1 MYRPSKNTGKSLL
14 GALLTIVVC
23 LIFPSISIADP
34 QSKSFSTW
42 QYKDGDLRAT
52 FTISAAEIARLPTV
66 GRNPDPMSLF
76 IAQLR
81 RRVEVSA
88 GDQPCSLRQAEPQRA
103 SPGYLRAGLA
113 FSCDPATT
121 RLVIVNRTLFD
132 NSPSHIHFARVT
144 AGKRPA
150 IELLFTRRQPSHDI
164 TLSAASQ
171 NATLETDFT
180 ETITTYSVFGFE
192 HILIGLDHIAFLLA
206 LMLLANR
213 ARDVLL
219 IVTGFTIGHSV
230 TLSLTVLGW
239 VTPQIG
245 MMEAIIGFTIALVAA
260 ENIGA
265 RDGTGKS
272 IAIAGG
278 STLAALALLSALA
291 GIGPA
296 PLSLLGLALFTL
308 CYLQLS
314 SSETRA
320 RQLRPSITTLFGF
333 VHGFGFA
340 SVLMEVGLPTSSVV
354 PALLA
359 FNIGVELGQI
369 ALVLIITAIGL
380 LGHRLLKEK
389 SWKFEEIG
397 SALLCGLG
405 VFWFV
410 QRGYY

>member
-1 MYRPSKNTGKSLL
+1 VYRPSKNTVKSLL
-14 GALLTIVVC
+14 GALLTIAVC
-23 LIFPSISIADP
+23 LTFPSISIADP

-42 QYKDGDLRAT
+42 QYNDGELRAT
-52 FTISAAEIARLPTV
+52 FTVSTTEIAQLPTA
-66 GRNPDPMSLF
+66 GRNPDLMSLF
-76 IAQLR
+76 IGQLR
-81 RRVEVSA
+81 SMVKVST
-88 GDQPCSLRQAEPQRA
+88 GDQTCPLRRTEPQRA
-103 SPGYLRAGLA
+103 SPGYLRAGLT

-121 RLVIVNRTLFD
+121 RLVIVNRALFD
-132 NSPSHIHFARVT
+132 DSPSHIHFARVT
-144 AGKRPA
+144 AGERPA
-150 IELLFTRRQPSHDI
+150 IELLFTRRQPSHEF
-164 TLSAASQ
+164 TLSAASDI
-171 NATLETDFT
+171 TPLEADFT
-180 ETITTYSVFGFE
+180 QTITTYLVFGFE
-192 HILIGLDHIAFLLA
+192 HIIIGLDHIAFLLA

-213 ARDVLL
+213 ACDVLL
-219 IVTGFTIGHSV
+219 IVSGFTIGHSV
-230 TLSLTVLGW
+230 TLSLTILGW

-245 MMEAIIGFTIALVAA
+245 MMEAMIGFTIALVAA

-314 SSETRA
+314 NSETRA
-320 RQLRPSITTLFGF
+320 RQLRPWITTLFGF

-369 ALVLIITAIGL
+369 ALVLVIAAIGL
-380 LGHRLLKEK
+380 VFHRLLKAK
-389 SWKFEEIG
+389 FWKFEELG

-410 QRGYY
+410 QRGYF